1 MLDLLFYVN
10 ISCTDAAKIIG
21 RIDKMP
27 YMNMEE
33 KVEVV
38 EVIQESNP
46 HCKWDAND

>member
-1 MLDLLFYVN
+1 MLDLLFYAN
-10 ISCTDAAKIIG
+10 MSCTDAAKIIG
-21 RIDKMP
+21 RVNKTP
-27 YMNMEE
+27 YMNKEE

>member
-1 MLDLLFYVN
+1 MFDLLFYAN
-10 ISCTDAAKIIG
+10 MSCTDAAKIIG
-21 RIDKMP
+21 RVNKTP
-27 YMNMEE
+27 HMNKEE

>member
-21 RIDKMP
+21 RIDKMH
-27 YMNMEE
+27 YMNREE